1 MKRIISVLVT
11 LFLVVSC
18 STQVKKTSYQKKQD
32 WEYYYKL
39 GISYI
44 NTGDNSRALS
54 YLTKAYNLNPTNP
67 DILNALGIVNAAI
80 GNIDKAE
87 EIFKKA
93 IEYAPDKGEPYT
105 NLGALLAQSKRY
117 DEAISF
123 LEKAINISSYYEKE
137 KAYYNLALVYKK
149 IGETDK
155 YEKYMLKA
163 ISYRVTFLPAYIS
176 LSNYLVAK
184 KRFLEAKDIL
194 LRALNYGL
202 ENPYLYLNL
211 GKVYYATENV
221 EKAKEFLKRA
231 YKTAGKDV
239 FVKEES
245 EKLLQHIALKKPYP
259 LGTVNRLYKP
269 SEEKTNIIEKIQEE
283 KKHNKIQ
290 ETFSKEEKESKDNF
304 KFFIQVG
311 VFSSS
316 KKAVSFANQLI
327 TNGFEPE
334 IKEKIVAGKVYY
346 YVIIGYFKNYLN
358 AYEFLNEKLKRKGIN
373 GIIKFERL

>member
-269 SEEKTNIIEKIQEE
+269 SEEKTNIIERIQEE

>member
-211 GKVYYATENV
+211 GKVYYATGNV

-269 SEEKTNIIEKIQEE
+269 SEEKTNIIERIQEE

-358 AYEFLNEKLKRKGIN
+358 AYEFLNKKLKRKGIN

>member
-1 MKRIISVLVT
+1 MRRIISVLVI
-11 LFLVVSC
+11 LFFIVSC

-87 EIFKKA
+87 DIFKKA
-93 IEYAPDKGEPYT
+93 IEYAPDKGEAYT

-123 LEKAINISSYYEKE
+123 LEKAISISSYYEKE

-149 IGETDK
+149 IGEMDK

-211 GKVYYATENV
+211 GKVYYATGNV
-221 EKAKEFLKRA
+221 EKAKEFLKKA

-259 LGTVNRLYKP
+259 LGAMNRLYKP
-269 SEEKTNIIEKIQEE
+269 SEEATNITEEVQKE
-283 KKHNKIQ
+283 KKNNKTQ
-290 ETFSKEEKESKDNF
+290 ETLLKEEKESKDNF

-334 IKEKIVAGKVYY
+334 IKEKVVAGKVYY